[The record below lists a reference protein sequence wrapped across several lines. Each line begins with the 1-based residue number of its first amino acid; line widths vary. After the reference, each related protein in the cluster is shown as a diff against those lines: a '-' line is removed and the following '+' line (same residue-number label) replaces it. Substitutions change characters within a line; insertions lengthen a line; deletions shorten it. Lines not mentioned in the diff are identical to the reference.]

1 MLQNQCRIMQIA
13 PRLPLARS
21 GLERTIWGMRARRF
35 PWLDMANGT
44 LVVLLSWRWAY
55 YDTRHAILDA
65 ATMLTLLIGFVAGAT
80 YALLAHRNIL
90 RSQTD
95 TERREALLL
104 FPAEGPDIAGVAAP
118 TPVSVTPTDR
128 TAWFTFLVHAT
139 LMIALSWRWAY
150 QNEPY
155 TILGAV
161 TLSTLMLGFF
171 RASVSIVERLGHAG
185 LPRHARKNDDQSAL
199 LLFPAEDSG
208 TNDLVL
214 SPPLLATH
222 RKALL

>member
-1 MLQNQCRIMQIA
+1 M
-13 PRLPLARS
+13 RS
-21 GLERTIWGMRARRF
+21 PRRF
-35 PWLDMANGT
+35 PWLDIANGT
-44 LVVLLSWRWAY
+44 LAVLLTWRWAY

-65 ATMLTLLIGFVAGAT
+65 ATMSTLLIGFLAGAT
-80 YALLAHRNIL
+80 YALLARRNVL

-95 TERREALLL
+95 TERRDALLL
-104 FPAEGPDIAGVAAP
+104 FPAEGPDAADVAAP
-118 TPVSVTPTDR
+118 SPVTATPTDR
-128 TAWFTFLVHAT
+128 TAWFTILAHAV

-185 LPRHARKNDDQSAL
+185 SPRKARKNEEQSAL

-208 TNDLVL
+208 ANDLVL
-214 SPPLLATH
+214 SPPLLATR

>member
-1 MLQNQCRIMQIA
+1 M
-13 PRLPLARS
+13 RS
-21 GLERTIWGMRARRF
+21 LRRF
-35 PWLDMANGT
+35 PWLDIANGT

-65 ATMLTLLIGFVAGAT
+65 ATLWTLLIGCLAGAT
-80 YALLAHRNIL
+80 YAFLARRDVHRNQAD
-90 RSQTD
+90 S
-95 TERREALLL
+95 ERRVRLLL
-104 FPAEGPDIAGVAAP
+104 FPVEGPDATDTTSAGP
-118 TPVSVTPTDR
+118 TSSSVTPIDR
-128 TAWFTFLVHAT
+128 TAWFTILAHSV

-171 RASVSIVERLGHAG
+171 RATVSIVERLGRSDS
-185 LPRHARKNDDQSAL
+185 PRKARKNEEQDAL
-199 LLFPAEDSG
+199 LLFPAEDSREG
-208 TNDLVL
+208 NLVL
-214 SPPLLATH
+214 APPLLATR

>member
-1 MLQNQCRIMQIA
+1 M
-13 PRLPLARS
+13 RS
-21 GLERTIWGMRARRF
+21 PRRF
-35 PWLDMANGT
+35 PWLDIANGT
-44 LVVLLSWRWAY
+44 LAVLLAWRWAY

-65 ATMLTLLIGFVAGAT
+65 ATMSTLLIGFLAGAT
-80 YALLAHRNIL
+80 YALLAQRNVL
-90 RSQTD
+90 RNQTD
-95 TERREALLL
+95 TERRDALLL
-104 FPAEGPDIAGVAAP
+104 FPAEGPDGADVAAP
-118 TPVSVTPTDR
+118 TPVTATPTDR
-128 TAWFTFLVHAT
+128 TAWFTILAHAV

-185 LPRHARKNDDQSAL
+185 SPSKARKNEEQSAL

-208 TNDLVL
+208 SKDLVL
-214 SPPLLATH
+214 SPPLLATR